1 MVEISVIL
9 SIASITASVSVG
21 VFSCFNKVKYCKS
34 LCCTVRMK
42 SSESSDNNLPSAIG
56 NLMRSISES
65 NDERME
71 AILESIEAPLSSK
84 SVNTISMSPKKEEKS
99 NRSI

>member
-1 MVEISVIL
+1 MVEISIIL
-9 SIASITASVSVG
+9 SIGSITASIAVAI
-21 VFSCFNKVKYCKS
+21 FTCFNKVKYCQS
-34 LCCTVRMK
+34 LCCIVRMK
-42 SSESSDNNLPSAIG
+42 SSESDNLPSGIG